1 LIGVVVAMASP
12 DTIKENR
19 KPNRLINE
27 KSPYLL
33 QHAYNPVNWSPWGEE
48 AFAQAKAEDKPIFLS
63 IGYSTCHWCHVME
76 KESFESEEVA
86 AILNKNYIAIK
97 VDREERPDVDSI
109 YMTVCQTLTGSG
121 GWPLTIFMTPDKK
134 PFYAGTYFPKE
145 SRHGLPGIMDMLNSI
160 AQQWKE
166 KREDIVDSSEKITNH
181 IKSMDTK
188 NNQAEIEEEL
198 GEEEIHNAYASF
210 YSVFDKNYGGFGRS
224 PKFPSPHNLR
234 FLLRYWKNYN
244 EPKALEMVEKTLE
257 AMYEGGIFD
266 HIGFGFSRYSTDEKW
281 LVPHFEKMI
290 YDNALLSSVYV
301 EAFEAT
307 GNVFYKDVAE
317 KIFTYILRDMTS
329 PQGAFYSAEDA
340 DSEGIEGKYY
350 VFTMNEVGLVLGEQ
364 FYKTYCEHF
373 SITKEGNFEG
383 HNIPNLIGK
392 NSSSKKNENL
402 ECKLEKMRQ
411 NIFEYRERRIHPY
424 KDDKVLTSWNG
435 LMIAALAYGGRV
447 FQNVNYTEQAEKAMD
462 FILNT
467 MINENG
473 RLMARYRDGEI
484 AHLGYLEDYAFLVHA
499 LIELYEANFN
509 VKYLAKAIEL
519 NENMLKLFKD
529 EDQGGLFLYG
539 VDGEELIVRPKDI
552 YDGAIPSG
560 NSVATL
566 NMLRLARLTANRDLE
581 SQAYRQFQVFASK
594 VKTIESAHAYFM
606 TALLYSMVPG
616 KDIILA
622 GEEQGNQTKAMIK
635 EINSTYLPFATV
647 VLNTCDERLNSLNPE
662 IKAHIPLDGKTTA
675 YICENFNCKKPI
687 TDLNTFSEQIKE

>member
-1 LIGVVVAMASP
+1 
-12 DTIKENR
+12 
-19 KPNRLINE
+19 
-27 KSPYLL
+27 
-33 QHAYNPVNWSPWGEE
+33 
-48 AFAQAKAEDKPIFLS
+48 
-63 IGYSTCHWCHVME
+63 
-76 KESFESEEVA
+76 
-86 AILNKNYIAIK
+86 
-97 VDREERPDVDSI
+97 
-109 YMTVCQTLTGSG
+109 
-121 GWPLTIFMTPDKK
+121 
-134 PFYAGTYFPKE
+134 
-145 SRHGLPGIMDMLNSI
+145 ML
-160 AQQWKE
+160 
-166 KREDIVDSSEKITNH
+166 
-181 IKSMDTK
+181 
-188 NNQAEIEEEL
+188 
-198 GEEEIHNAYASF
+198 
-210 YSVFDKNYGGFGRS
+210 
-224 PKFPSPHNLR
+224 
-234 FLLRYWKNYN
+234 
-244 EPKALEMVEKTLE
+244 
-257 AMYEGGIFD
+257 
-266 HIGFGFSRYSTDEKW
+266 
-281 LVPHFEKMI
+281 

-307 GNVFYKDVAE
+307 GKVFYKEVSE
-317 KIFTYILRDMTS
+317 KIFTYIQRDMTS

-373 SITKEGNFEG
+373 SMTKEGNFEG

-392 NSSSKKNENL
+392 KSSSKKNEDL
-402 ECKLEKMRQ
+402 EYKLEKMRQ
-411 NIFEYRERRIHPY
+411 NLFEYRERRIHPY

-435 LMIAALAYGGRV
+435 LMIASLAYGGRI
-447 FQNVNYTEQAEKAMD
+447 FQNSNYTKQAEKAMD

-566 NMLRLARLTANRDLE
+566 NMLRLARLTANRELE
-581 SQAYRQFQVFASK
+581 SEAYRQFEVFASK

-606 TALLYSMVPG
+606 TALLYSKVPG
-616 KDIILA
+616 KDIILV

-647 VLNTCDERLNSLNPE
+647 VLNTGDERLNSLNPE

-687 TDLNTFSEQIKE
+687 TDLNTFLEQIKE

>member
-1 LIGVVVAMASP
+1 MTEP
-12 DTIKENR
+12 HTIKQNR
-19 KPNRLINE
+19 EPNRLINE
-27 KSPYLL
+27 KSPYLM
-33 QHAYNPVNWSPWGEE
+33 QHAYNPVNWNPWSEE
-48 AFAQAKAEDKPIFLS
+48 AFAKAKAEDKPIFLS

-76 KESFESEEVA
+76 KESFEDEEVA

-109 YMTVCQTLTGSG
+109 YMTVCQALTGSG

-166 KREDIVDSSEKITNH
+166 QREDIVESSEKIVNH
-181 IKSMDTK
+181 IKSMDTSV
-188 NNQAEIEEEL
+188 NREEI
-198 GEEEIHNAYASF
+198 GEEEIHNAYNSF
-210 YSVFDKNYGGFGRS
+210 NSVFDKNYGGFGRA

-244 EPKALEMVEKTLE
+244 EPKALEIVEKTLE

-281 LVPHFEKMI
+281 LVPHFEKML
-290 YDNALLSSVYV
+290 YDNALLSAVYV

-307 GNVFYKDVAE
+307 GKVFYKEVAE

-329 PQGAFYSAEDA
+329 PEGAFYSAEDA
-340 DSEGIEGKYY
+340 DSEGEEGKYY
-350 VFTMNEVGLVLGEQ
+350 VFTLNEVGLVLGEQ
-364 FYKTYCEHF
+364 LYKTYCEHYN
-373 SITKEGNFEG
+373 ITKEGNFEG
-383 HNIPNLIGK
+383 RNIPNLIGK
-392 NSSSKKNENL
+392 KSSSKKNEDL
-402 ECKLEKMRQ
+402 EHKLEKMRQ
-411 NIFEYRERRIHPY
+411 NLFEYRERRVHPY
-424 KDDKVLTSWNG
+424 KDDKILTSWNG
-435 LMIAALAYGGRV
+435 LMIAALAHGGRI
-447 FQNVNYTEQAEKAMD
+447 FDNEDYIHRAEKAMD
-462 FILNT
+462 FILDN
-467 MINENG
+467 MINKEG
-473 RLMARYRDGEI
+473 RLMARYREGEI

-509 VKYLAKAIEL
+509 VKYLAKALEL

-539 VDGEELIVRPKDI
+539 IDGEELIVRPKDI

-566 NMLRLARLTANRDLE
+566 NMLRLARLTANRELE
-581 SQAYRQFQVFASK
+581 NEAYGQFEVFASK

-606 TALLYSMVPG
+606 TALLYSKVAG
-616 KDIILA
+616 KDIILS
-622 GEEQGNQTKAMIK
+622 GEEQENQTKAMIK

-647 VLNTCDERLNSLNPE
+647 ILNTGDERLNSINPE
-662 IKAHIPLDGKTTA
+662 IKEHKALQGKTTA
-675 YICENFNCKKPI
+675 YICENFNCKEPVTELLK
-687 TDLNTFSEQIKE
+687 FSQYIKS